1 MNETGNE
8 IAPTGT
14 QKRDRPRGRLYGQ
27 SNPDL
32 TLEYRMRQCISEK
45 VMNAMA
51 NLTDEKKYSLYLDIF
66 KPLDFYELLFE
77 KCHGQT
83 PHYQPPETERSPHSS
98 REDY

>member
-8 IAPTGT
+8 IASTGT
-14 QKRDRPRGRLYGQ
+14 KKRDRPRGRLYGQ

-32 TLEYRMRQCISEK
+32 TLECRMRQCISEE

-51 NLTDEKKYSLYLDIF
+51 NLTHEKKHSLYLDIF

-77 KCHGQT
+77 KCFKKT
-83 PHYQPPETERSPHSS
+83 P
-98 REDY
+98 